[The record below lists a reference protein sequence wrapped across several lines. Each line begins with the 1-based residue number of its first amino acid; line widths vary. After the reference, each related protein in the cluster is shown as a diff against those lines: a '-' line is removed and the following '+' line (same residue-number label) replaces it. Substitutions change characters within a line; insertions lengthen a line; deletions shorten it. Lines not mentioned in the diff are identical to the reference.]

1 VGGER
6 RLFPISVAYPY
17 FYWNRRRLREAGREA
32 FAMRCV
38 RRGEHH
44 RTRRDVLLDQFLMH
58 VGRRQQAEAR
68 MRARAA
74 AFGKAKG
81 YPFAEGFDHAVLP
94 G

>member
-17 FYWNRRRLREAGREA
+17 LLLEAPTVREAGREA

-68 MRARAA
+68 MRARAT

-81 YPFAEGFDHAVLP
+81 YPFAEGFDHVVLP